1 MKTIKKLA
9 NSIIIVLIAF
19 TQINCKKYDLDA
31 PSNNIVGNWKEVYYL
46 LQANDVGPFNTH
58 WVTISTNNALNYQ
71 FKYDSTFTI
80 QNYSWYNNCKPL
92 KFTYLNSVQN
102 PVIITRF
109 DCLDR
114 APTSLDTL
122 RVLKLSKD
130 SLIVYVKA
138 GWFGGYSM
146 KFIRNN

>member
-1 MKTIKKLA
+1 MKTFEKLA
-9 NSIIIVLIAF
+9 CPITIILMVF
-19 TQINCKKYDLDA
+19 TQINCKKPPLDT
-31 PSNNIVGNWKEVYYL
+31 PSDNIVGNWKEVYYSI
-46 LQANDVGPFNTH
+46 QTNDVGPINSH
-58 WVTISTNNALNYQ
+58 WEAISTNNALNYQ

-92 KFTYLNSVQN
+92 KFSYSKIDQT
-102 PVIITRF
+102 PVIITRY

-122 RVLKLSKD
+122 HVLKLSKD
-130 SLIVYVKA
+130 SLIVYVKE
-138 GWFGGYSM
+138 GWFGGYFI